1 MLGQSLK
8 KVLHAYDLWPQVLN
22 PGVWEACDFK
32 YEARYIP
39 TDQSKKGPEEGCTH
53 SFKLLLPDDLLRSC
67 DACFQTSLTAAGM
80 KALRCPG
87 TF

>member
-1 MLGQSLK
+1 MTLNMKPDTFLLIKAKRGLK
-8 KVLHAYDLWPQVLN
+8 RVA
-22 PGVWEACDFK
+22 
-32 YEARYIP
+32 
-39 TDQSKKGPEEGCTH
+39 H

-67 DACFQTSLTAAGM
+67 DACFQTSLTATGM